1 MYFILCFLGGLS
13 TLLLGI
19 YSISKSFEQYHQF
32 RLKYLLRKFTD
43 TPTKGFIFGTFA
55 TMILQSSS
63 AITVIT
69 IGLVNAR
76 LLSFYQAVGIVL
88 GTNVGTTFTT
98 QMVAFDLKN
107 FIFPIILV
115 GIILYVIPFA
125 SVRVV
130 GKILLNFSVILIGL
144 NLMTWSTSQLENSK
158 LFLLMWSQIDS
169 NLLYSVAIGIV
180 STALLQSSSGVTAI
194 LLAIAPH
201 GYLSLTTAIA
211 VILGSNVGT
220 CFTAILA
227 VVHSST
233 AARKVALAHMILNFG
248 GLVLFL
254 PFISSFSTF
263 IEMTSSSL
271 PRQIANAQTIYN
283 LLISL
288 LVLPIAKQFAD
299 FTSWTYKVIPI
310 KRRNGFL

>member
-1 MYFILCFLGGLS
+1 M
-13 TLLLGI
+13 GI
-19 YSISKSFEQYHQF
+19 YFISKSLESYHEY
-32 RLKYLLRKFTD
+32 RLKHLLKRFTD
-43 TPTKGFIFGTFA
+43 TPTKGFIFGTAA

-76 LLSFYQAVGIVL
+76 LLTFYQAIGIVL

-98 QMVAFDLKN
+98 QMVAFELKN
-107 FIFPIILV
+107 LIFPMLIIGIVFYIMPLKTVRLGGKVLLSFALV
-115 GIILYVIPFA
+115 
-125 SVRVV
+125 
-130 GKILLNFSVILIGL
+130 LIGL
-144 NLMTWSTSQLENSK
+144 NLMTWSTSQFGNNS
-158 LFLLMWSQIDS
+158 LFLLMWSKLDNSI
-169 NLLYSVAIGIV
+169 LYSISLGVL

-220 CFTAILA
+220 CFTAMLA
-227 VVHSST
+227 VIHSSA
-233 AARKVALAHMILNFG
+233 AARKVALAHIVLNLG
-248 GLVLFL
+248 GLILLF
-254 PFISSFSTF
+254 PFISNFSTL

-283 LLISL
+283 VLISL
-288 LVLPIAKQFAD
+288 MVLPFAKQFAN
-299 FTSWTYKVIPI
+299 FTSWTYDAIPI
-310 KRRNGFL
+310 KKGKGL